1 MTTEKKTSATKSADI
16 KSSVHEAAETAS
28 ENLEN
33 IAQTAINRAKEAIPS
48 LEDVTAAASTAASDA
63 TAYLQDN
70 ANLDLQGMADD
81 ATQFVRRNP
90 GTSLAAA
97 AGLGI
102 LIGILATKRS

>member
-1 MTTEKKTSATKSADI
+1 MTTAKKTSATKSADI
-16 KSSVHEAAETAS
+16 KSSVHDAAETAS
-28 ENLEN
+28 ENLET

-48 LEDVTAAASTAASDA
+48 LDDVTAAASDAS
-63 TAYLQDN
+63 AYLQDN